1 MRNLLDYLDILIIV
15 IIMSGYGKIAY
26 TAGEI
31 LSLWHVFSETATL
44 ETHEAAIIT
53 SVIINFA
60 RPHLFASCTF

>member
-15 IIMSGYGKIAY
+15 IIMSGYGKI
-26 TAGEI
+26 AGEI

-60 RPHLFASCTF
+60 RPYLFASCTF

>member
-31 LSLWHVFSETATL
+31 LSLWHVF
-44 ETHEAAIIT
+44 
-53 SVIINFA
+53 
-60 RPHLFASCTF
+60 

>member
-15 IIMSGYGKIAY
+15 IIMSGYRKIAY

-60 RPHLFASCTF
+60 RPHLSASCTF